1 MRNLVI
7 AAVVFAVAGY
17 FGAKFYIQYKVA
29 RDIDTALNQVRPFV
43 DVSYSNVVAT
53 LDGQLKI
60 EGVTA
65 RMAQFEDEL
74 HIDSINV
81 LTPGFLFL
89 LGFENDARNFEFPEQ
104 LGIEVMGARASIEA
118 DFMKELEK
126 YNEQQA
132 PTRELTA
139 ADHCASTYGMTSDAL
154 KRYGYYEMNADF
166 RAVFRRAA
174 DNVTMDIGAHLA
186 DMYDFDLT
194 LTLSG
199 IADPTALAR
208 GARPL
213 LVDARLDYVDRSLN
227 GRILAHCAE
236 QQITADEVVAAQIV
250 EIETLARQGGME
262 LDAMLIEPYTEF
274 LKGKQRFTVT
284 SRPNKPVDLTQI
296 GLYKPSDVPNL
307 LNLTAEAS

>member
-7 AAVVFAVAGY
+7 ATVVFAVAGY

-104 LGIEVMGARASIEA
+104 LGVEVMGARASIDA
-118 DFMKELEK
+118 DFMAELEK
-126 YNEQQA
+126 ARGAQA
-132 PTRELTA
+132 VTRELTA
-139 ADHCASTYGMTSDAL
+139 AEHCASTYGMTAAAL
-154 KRYGYYEMNADF
+154 KKYGYYEMNADF
-166 RAVFRRAA
+166 RMVFRREA
-174 DNVTMDIGAHLA
+174 DNVKIDLGAHLA

-194 LTLSG
+194 MTLSG

-208 GARPL
+208 GAKPL
-213 LVDARLDYVDRSLN
+213 LVDARMDYVDRSLN
-227 GRILAHCAE
+227 DRIVAHCAD
-236 QQITADEVVAAQIV
+236 QQITADEVIAAQIV
-250 EIETLARQGGME
+250 EIETLARESGME

-274 LKGKQRFTVT
+274 LRGKQRLTVT
-284 SRPNKPVDLTQI
+284 SQPSRPVDLTQL

>member
-89 LGFENDARNFEFPEQ
+89 LGFENDARNFEFP
-104 LGIEVMGARASIEA
+104 
-118 DFMKELEK
+118 
-126 YNEQQA
+126 
-132 PTRELTA
+132 
-139 ADHCASTYGMTSDAL
+139 
-154 KRYGYYEMNADF
+154 
-166 RAVFRRAA
+166 
-174 DNVTMDIGAHLA
+174 
-186 DMYDFDLT
+186 
-194 LTLSG
+194 
-199 IADPTALAR
+199 
-208 GARPL
+208 
-213 LVDARLDYVDRSLN
+213 
-227 GRILAHCAE
+227 
-236 QQITADEVVAAQIV
+236 
-250 EIETLARQGGME
+250 
-262 LDAMLIEPYTEF
+262 
-274 LKGKQRFTVT
+274 
-284 SRPNKPVDLTQI
+284 
-296 GLYKPSDVPNL
+296 
-307 LNLTAEAS
+307 

>member
-1 MRNLVI
+1 MRNLIV
-7 AAVVFAVAGY
+7 ATVVLAVAGY

-29 RDIDTALNQVRPFV
+29 RDIDAALNQVRPFV

-65 RMAQFEDEL
+65 RMSQFEDEL

-89 LGFENDARNFEFPEQ
+89 LGFENDARNFEFPEK
-104 LGIEVMGARASIEA
+104 LGVEIKGARSPIDA

-126 YNEQQA
+126 YSEQQTT
-132 PTRELTA
+132 TRELTA
-139 ADHCASTYGMTSDAL
+139 ADECASTYGMTAAAL

-166 RAVFRRAA
+166 RAVFRRVA
-174 DNVTMDIGAHLA
+174 DNVTMDLGAHLA

-194 LTLSG
+194 MTLSG
-199 IADPTALAR
+199 LADPTALAR
-208 GARPL
+208 GAKPL
-213 LVDARLDYVDRSLN
+213 LVDAQLDYVDRSLN
-227 GRILAHCAE
+227 SRILAHCAE
-236 QQITADEVVAAQIV
+236 QQIGADEVVAAQVV
-250 EIETLARQGGME
+250 ELETLARESGME
-262 LDAMLIEPYTEF
+262 LDALLIEPYTEF
-274 LKGKQRFTVT
+274 LKGKQRLTIT
-284 SRPNKPVDLTQI
+284 SRPSRPVDLTQI

>member
-1 MRNLVI
+1 MRNLVV
-7 AAVVFAVAGY
+7 ATVVFAVAGY

-29 RDIDTALNQVRPFV
+29 RDIDTALNQMRPFV

-60 EGVTA
+60 ERVTA

-74 HIDSINV
+74 HVDSINV

-89 LGFENDARNFEFPEQ
+89 LGFDNEARDFEFPEQ
-104 LGIEVMGARASIEA
+104 LGVELKGVRAAVDA
-118 DFMKELEK
+118 DFMAELEK
-126 YNEQQA
+126 ARGPQA
-132 PTRELTA
+132 VTRELTTA
-139 ADHCASTYGMTSDAL
+139 EHCASTYGMTAAAL
-154 KRYGYYEMNADF
+154 KKYGYYEMNADF
-166 RAVFRRAA
+166 RMVFRREA
-174 DNVTMDIGAHLA
+174 DNVKMDLGAHIA

-213 LVDARLDYVDRSLN
+213 LVDARMDYVDRSLN
-227 GRILAHCAE
+227 DRILAHCAE
-236 QQITADEVVAAQIV
+236 QQVGPDEVIAAQIV
-250 EIETLARQGGME
+250 EIETLARQSGME
-262 LDAMLIEPYTEF
+262 LDAMLIEPYTQF
-274 LKGKQRFTVT
+274 LRGKQRLTVT
-284 SRPNKPVDLTQI
+284 SQPSRPVDLTQI

-307 LNLTAEAS
+307 LNLMAEAS